1 MLSTSLAREKR
12 TMAKLKRCPFCDGEP
27 VVRHANFPWMASV
40 ACPDCGAEIKVIDE
54 DVKKV
59 VTEAIEKWN
68 RRKGK

>member
-1 MLSTSLAREKR
+1 MVE
-12 TMAKLKRCPFCDGEP
+12 LKKCPFCDGEP
-27 VVRHANFPWMASV
+27 VVRHSNLPWMASV

-59 VTEAIEKWN
+59 VTAAIEKWN